1 LSRLKPPAR
10 VAAILALGAAVAGA
24 AAAFAQHGEESTGA
38 VAGAAAESSP
48 GIMSVNPGLMVW
60 TAVTFVLLLV
70 VLRFLAWKPLLA
82 GLEAREQ
89 RIRDA
94 LQQAER
100 NRQESAELLARHR
113 AELDGARAEVEK
125 ILEAGKAEALRIQ
138 QEITEAAR
146 AEAESTQQRAR
157 REVELAAE
165 QASRQLWEEATRLST
180 QLAERILGRSLN
192 EGDHRRL
199 VEEVLDE
206 FRSVRPAGSD

>member
-1 LSRLKPPAR
+1 MSRLKPPAL
-10 VAAILALGAAVAGA
+10 VAAVLAWNAVVAGA
-24 AAAFAQHGEESTGA
+24 GAAFAQHGGESTGA
-38 VAGAAAESSP
+38 VAGAAESSP
-48 GIMSVNPGLMVW
+48 GIMNVNPGLMVW
-60 TAVTFVLLLV
+60 TAVTFVILLV
-70 VLRFLAWKPLLA
+70 VLRFLAWKPLIA

-94 LQQAER
+94 LQHAER
-100 NRQESAELLARHR
+100 NRQESTELLAQHR
-113 AELDGARAEVEK
+113 AALDGARAEVEK
-125 ILEAGKAEALRIQ
+125 LLESGKAEALRIQ

-146 AEAESTQQRAR
+146 VEAESTKQRAR

-165 QASRQLWEEATRLST
+165 QAKRQLWEEATRLST
-180 QLAERILGRSLN
+180 QLAERILSRSLN